1 MLWEMSSG
9 RGSGKSVF
17 IMEPVNQILN
27 LVTEAVRPSKI
38 AAACNILI
46 ALVTQQLTSAIHER
60 DVPRSRVLATLE
72 KKWQE
77 EIEVWLPAWNK
88 TPRRIS
94 IEFIHEMLRDS
105 NLSDFDVTIEELG
118 LYLLCFEK
126 PFKDGEI
133 YEAVCDIERT
143 LHTKIRKVLMEAHR
157 EHSVDWWRKG
167 VPSGVR
173 EECVIKWEKDKEY
186 VEYPP
191 YNYTTLGHL
200 HEILKCNENTPLF
213 KSRLPLSANGNEPNM
228 ELILRDLQKLMKIR
242 NKVMHPIGAAP
253 PTEEDFFFVTKMRAK
268 FELTKWR

>member
-1 MLWEMSSG
+1 MSSG
-9 RGSGKSVF
+9 HGLGKSVF
-17 IMEPVNQILN
+17 IMEPFNQILN

-38 AAACNILI
+38 AAACNIPI

-60 DVPRSRVLATLE
+60 RVPRSRVLATLE

-77 EIEVWLPAWNK
+77 EIAVWLPAWNK
-88 TPRRIS
+88 TPRRIP

-143 LHTKIRKVLMEAHR
+143 LHTKIRKVLMQAHR
-157 EHSVDWWRKG
+157 ERSTDWWRKG

-173 EECVIKWEKDKEY
+173 EECVIKWENDKEY

-253 PTEEDFFFVTKMRAK
+253 PTEDEFFFVREMQAK
-268 FELTKWR
+268 LNLTNWR